1 LAEQA
6 AVVDR
11 SNALQ
16 EAHWQQAK
24 AMAAKDR
31 ALTLKE
37 LFIESLNV
45 MIDDQGKRLS
55 ALRNRV
61 PNSVL
66 ITLLAIAAVARAFA
80 GYASALDVKRN
91 RLPVTSWGCSYPLFF
106 IGLVRP

>member
-31 ALTLKE
+31 ALTLKG

-61 PNSVL
+61 PKH
-66 ITLLAIAAVARAFA
+66 AHH
-80 GYASALDVKRN
+80 
-91 RLPVTSWGCSYPLFF
+91 GCR
-106 IGLVRP
+106 GLGQGG